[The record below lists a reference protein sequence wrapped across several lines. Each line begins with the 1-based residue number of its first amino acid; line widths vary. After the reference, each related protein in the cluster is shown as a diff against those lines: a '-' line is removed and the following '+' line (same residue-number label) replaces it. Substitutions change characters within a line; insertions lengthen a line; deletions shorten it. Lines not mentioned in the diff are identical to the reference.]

1 MTELK
6 AALNAAEVAALLA
19 ELAVPSGHPSPGSL
33 AELEAW
39 IAAGRFDE
47 ARQGLEAWLAD
58 PERDDTQREAAAFL
72 LERCLVSQFSDP
84 LGTRHRP
91 GTRRQMRLSTHWLAW
106 LRERGIKAKPALD
119 DEACTTRI
127 HFSYAHGEAASEPV
141 ALDFVC
147 DIDESAA
154 LLRLRCELHP
164 ARLEGLPEDGL
175 LEWINRVNLTL
186 PFGVLVFDAKVGRV
200 YHQCKY
206 RFESATC
213 FPTQLEAIFRSSLA
227 VAGAMQS
234 FLSDLAS
241 GQPLSVPDFSMLPS
255 GRSVNT
261 LLEVVSTAQRRYCI
275 FEEFQID
282 QVAGRARGV
291 LSREVHPLCGEA
303 GPIYVWRGEF
313 QADAER
319 GYLGLKLRLDDFVV
333 DRGMMPR
340 MLELLNEYNRSS
352 LSCEMCLEPET
363 GTVLVRHGLSV
374 IDTAVLP
381 SLIYALV
388 SPEALSWRVPLQRP
402 LMPFILAMGAR
413 HHTRS
418 AIQHRE

>member
-1 MTELK
+1 MIAPD
-6 AALNAAEVAALLA
+6 AALNAAEEAVLLA
-19 ELAVPSGHPSPGSL
+19 GLEVPSGQPAPSSL

-47 ARQGLEAWLAD
+47 ARQGLEAWLSD
-58 PERDDTQREAAAFL
+58 SERDDIQREAAAFL
-72 LERCLVSQFSDP
+72 LERCLIAQFSVP
-84 LGTRHRP
+84 LGTRHPP

-106 LRERGIKAKPALD
+106 LRERGITAKPALD
-119 DEACTTRI
+119 DEAGTTRTR
-127 HFSYAHGEAASEPV
+127 FSYTHVEADREPITLNVVGE
-141 ALDFVC
+141 
-147 DIDESAA
+147 IDEPSA
-154 LLRLRCELHP
+154 LLRLRCELPP

-175 LEWINRVNLTL
+175 LEWINRVNLSL
-186 PFGVLVFDAKVGRV
+186 PFGVLVFDDKVGRV
-200 YHQCKY
+200 CHQCKY

-213 FPTQLEAIFRSSLA
+213 FLTQLEPIFRSSLA
-227 VAGAMQS
+227 VAGVMQRFFS
-234 FLSDLAS
+234 DSPSDL
-241 GQPLSVPDFSMLPS
+241 PMSVQDFSGLLS
-255 GRSVNT
+255 GRSINN
-261 LLEVVSTAQRRYCI
+261 LLDAVSTAQRMHGI
-275 FEEFQID
+275 FDELQID
-282 QVAGRARGV
+282 EVAGRACGV
-291 LSREVHPLCGEA
+291 LRREVHPLCGEA

-313 QADAER
+313 RADAEH

-333 DRGMMPR
+333 NQGMVSQ

-363 GTVLVRHGLSV
+363 GTLLVRHGLSV

-381 SLIYALV
+381 SLICALV

-413 HHTRS
+413 HHTGS